1 MHAQADTQR
10 KTHTQARISIY
21 WIAKCLHCKVRGSH
35 VFAGAQGL
43 VTLCRYIHMAA
54 LFAPCVWAVVGM
66 CVCAQWGL
74 YVCVCVCVCASVWI
88 GVCLSTIKP
97 DRVYPESHIIA
108 VGFPTVPFFILT
120 CSIWVYLSVFFMLCF
135 LMPSCLFLMYSNELP
150 CVRPMALLLHVILP
164 SSFQLS
170 YRVKGTKSPPVILMI
185 IRAIP
190 VDHCA
195 NINVSEA
202 VILRWN
208 SFFNVKN
215 ELSHPE

>member
-54 LFAPCVWAVVGM
+54 LFAPCDWAVACM

-88 GVCLSTIKP
+88 GVCLSAIKP
-97 DRVYPESHIIA
+97 DRSLSRVPHHSSRVSHCA
-108 VGFPTVPFFILT
+108 VFHFNLF
-120 CSIWVYLSVFFMLCF
+120 YLSVFICFFLMLCF
-135 LMPSCLFLMYSNELP
+135 LMPSCLFLMYFKVTL
-150 CVRPMALLLHVILP
+150 RPTYGPLLHVIP
-164 SSFQLS
+164 
-170 YRVKGTKSPPVILMI
+170 SPPVIFP
-185 IRAIP
+185 AI
-190 VDHCA
+190 
-195 NINVSEA
+195 
-202 VILRWN
+202 
-208 SFFNVKN
+208 
-215 ELSHPE
+215 LSSKGQKAPQ